1 MAKQDLVNGKGMAC
15 IDPHGDFAKFLLPRI
30 PRNRADDLI
39 YFDPAD
45 TARPMG
51 INILEAN
58 SDDEKQMVA
67 QDALNIMIKLF
78 GNEIFGPR
86 IQDYFR
92 NGVLTLMDFPG
103 GSALTDI
110 VRLFTDDDFQ
120 QERRRVCKNPIV
132 KAWWD
137 YTYAKMGEREKGE
150 IIPYFAAKFGGFITN
165 TLMRN
170 IIGQTKSSFDV
181 YDVMQQEKIL
191 LMNMSKGILGDVNS
205 NLLGLIL
212 VSKIQMAAM
221 KRQQIEQKERK
232 DFFLYIDEFQNYVTE
247 SIESI
252 LSEARKY
259 RLSLNVAH
267 QYIGQLTKSD
277 ALTKSNVNLK
287 DAIFGNVGNI
297 ICHKIGPEDAEF
309 MAKQFAP
316 NYSEQDLINLE

>member
-1 MAKQDLVNGKGMAC
+1 
-15 IDPHGDFAKFLLPRI
+15 
-30 PRNRADDLI
+30 
-39 YFDPAD
+39 
-45 TARPMG
+45 
-51 INILEAN
+51 
-58 SDDEKQMVA
+58 
-67 QDALNIMIKLF
+67 
-78 GNEIFGPR
+78 
-86 IQDYFR
+86 
-92 NGVLTLMDFPG
+92 
-103 GSALTDI
+103 
-110 VRLFTDDDFQ
+110 
-120 QERRRVCKNPIV
+120 
-132 KAWWD
+132 
-137 YTYAKMGEREKGE
+137 
-150 IIPYFAAKFGGFITN
+150 
-165 TLMRN
+165 MRN

-221 KRQQIEQKERK
+221 KRQLIEPKDRK

-259 RLSLNVAH
+259 RLGLVVAH

-297 ICHKIGPEDAEF
+297 ICHKVGPEDAEF
-309 MAKQFAP
+309 MAKQFVP
-316 NYSEQDLINLE
+316 NYSEQDLINLEMFKSVVKLSVNLQPTPSFNITGVVPYGDKMDDPKLAKAYQELSRLKYGRDRDFIEKEIIYRIGAI

>member
-1 MAKQDLVNGKGMAC
+1 MAC

-30 PRNRADDLI
+30 PRERADDLI

-110 VRLFTDDDFQ
+110 VRLFTDEDFQ
-120 QERRRVCKNPIV
+120 QERRRSCKNPIV

-150 IIPYFAAKFGGFITN
+150 IIPYFAAKF
-165 TLMRN
+165 
-170 IIGQTKSSFDV
+170 
-181 YDVMQQEKIL
+181 
-191 LMNMSKGILGDVNS
+191 
-205 NLLGLIL
+205 
-212 VSKIQMAAM
+212 
-221 KRQQIEQKERK
+221 
-232 DFFLYIDEFQNYVTE
+232 
-247 SIESI
+247 
-252 LSEARKY
+252 
-259 RLSLNVAH
+259 
-267 QYIGQLTKSD
+267 
-277 ALTKSNVNLK
+277 
-287 DAIFGNVGNI
+287 
-297 ICHKIGPEDAEF
+297 
-309 MAKQFAP
+309 
-316 NYSEQDLINLE
+316 